1 MTSPSLPSLPVAG
14 VRGALWGAH
23 RQWVLLALDALL
35 VWLSLHAAYLLR
47 FEGNIP
53 EDYRAQLFRF
63 LPAVIALRVGLHFL
77 FGVQHWSFR
86 LAGLPEA
93 MRLVLLGLAG
103 SAIFLVVPHLLG
115 IIRPP
120 RSVVV
125 LEFFLT
131 TSLVGALRFSSRMT
145 QPWLLAQ
152 MRSRSSGALLRTIIV
167 GAGSTGELLLRDLK
181 RSPNHPF
188 EVVGFVDD
196 EPAKWRAFI
205 GGRPVLGSLSALSEL
220 CGRLAI
226 QQLLFAIP
234 GLPAARMREVLAACS
249 HLKLKYKILPLP
261 LFYLNERASPT
272 LLADLAPEDLL
283 AREQADFDP
292 RELRD
297 RIEGRRILV
306 TGAAGSIG
314 SEICRQVAEFGASR
328 VILADIAE
336 NDLYFLQLEL
346 QRKYPRLEVAAEIVD
361 IRDKARVFQLGRTHL
376 PQDVFHAAAHKH
388 VPLMED
394 APEEAVKNNVI
405 GCRNVVDMAE
415 AVGVSRFV
423 LISSDK
429 AVRPSSVMG
438 ATKKLAELLVRDR
451 ASRSSTAFTAVRF
464 GNVLGSAG
472 SVVPLFKAQIAAGGP
487 VTVTH
492 QDCRRYLMTVREAVG
507 LVLLAG
513 LGGHGDLCVL
523 EMGEPIRI
531 LDLARLM
538 VALCGLVPDEDIPI
552 VFTGLRPGEKL
563 EEQIMTEEEER
574 QSRPYG
580 HKIRVVT
587 SPLPSPESIQII
599 SRLEAVALEG
609 DRSGV
614 IAALQAA
621 VPDYTPALCVASS
634 G

>member
-1 MTSPSLPSLPVAG
+1 M
-14 VRGALWGAH
+14 WGAH

-35 VWLSLHAAYLLR
+35 VSLSLYAAYLLR

-53 EDYRAQLFRF
+53 EDYRAQLWRF
-63 LPAVIALRVGLHFL
+63 LPFVIALRLSLHVL
-77 FGVQHWSFR
+77 SGVHRWSFR

-93 MRLVLLGLAG
+93 VRLVLVGLVG
-103 SAIFLVVPHLLG
+103 SACFVAVPHFLR
-115 IIRPP
+115 IMRPP

-152 MRSRSSGALLRTIIV
+152 MRSRSNEALLRTIIV

-188 EVVGFVDD
+188 AVVGFVDD
-196 EPAKWRAFI
+196 NPAKWRAFI
-205 GGRPVLGSLSALSEL
+205 GGRPVLGNLQALSEI
-220 CGRLAI
+220 CRRMEI

-234 GLPAARMREVLAACS
+234 GLPAPRLREVLAACS
-249 HLKLKYKILPLP
+249 DLKLKYKILPSA
-261 LFYLNERASPT
+261 FSYLGDRLSPT
-272 LLADLAPEDLL
+272 MLADLAPEDLL
-283 AREQADFDP
+283 AREQAAFDP
-292 RELRD
+292 AELRD

-314 SEICRQVAEFGASR
+314 SEICRQVAGFGAAR
-328 VILADIAE
+328 LILADINE

-346 QRKYPRLEVAAEIVD
+346 QRKHPRLEVVAEVVD
-361 IRDKARVFQLGRTHL
+361 IRDPARVFQLGRAHL

-394 APEEAVKNNVI
+394 APEEAIKNNVI
-405 GCRNVVDMAE
+405 GCRNVLDMAE
-415 AVGVSRFV
+415 AVGVERFV
-423 LISSDK
+423 FISSDK

-438 ATKKLAELLVRDR
+438 ASKKLAELMVRDR
-451 ASRSSTAFTAVRF
+451 ASRSGAAFTAVRF

-492 QDCRRYLMTVREAVG
+492 PECRRYLMTVREAVG

-513 LGGHGDLCVL
+513 LGGQGDLCVL

-538 VALCGLVPDEDIPI
+538 VSLCGLVPDQDVPI

-574 QSRPYG
+574 QSRPYR

-587 SPLPSPESIQII
+587 SPPPSPETIRMI
-599 SRLEAVALEG
+599 SRLEAAAREG
-609 DRSGV
+609 DRAGV

-621 VPDYTPALCVASS
+621 VPDYTPALCAASS